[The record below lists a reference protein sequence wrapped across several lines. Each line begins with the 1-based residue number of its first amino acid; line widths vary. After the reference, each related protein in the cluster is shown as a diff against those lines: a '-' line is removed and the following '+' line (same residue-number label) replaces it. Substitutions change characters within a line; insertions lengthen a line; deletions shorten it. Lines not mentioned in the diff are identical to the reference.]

1 MGNTSNFNYNSKVK
15 EVVIISLNQMLGIF
29 VKLFSV

>member
-1 MGNTSNFNYNSKVK
+1 MGNTNNFNYNSKGK

-29 VKLFSV
+29 VKLFLV

>member
-29 VKLFSV
+29 VKLFLV